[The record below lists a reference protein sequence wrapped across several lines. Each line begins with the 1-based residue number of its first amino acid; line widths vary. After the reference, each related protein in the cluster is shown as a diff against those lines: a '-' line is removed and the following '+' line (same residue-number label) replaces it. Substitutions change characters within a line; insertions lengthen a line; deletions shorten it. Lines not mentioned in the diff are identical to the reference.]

1 VNGLYSN
8 LQQKKL
14 YYNTPERYIN
24 GFWVS
29 VLGILGLKI
38 IKPGNAPLTQLL
50 NRNYT
55 MLLYSTDAFHDDTL
69 PDYLIACKV
78 IRELGIVSG
87 GQTQNI
93 FKFFDKCRANSFR
106 SISQNELRRV
116 LKLLPIYKLRPNAFI
131 ADSVYDFLAGKVDL
145 EFIANRLF
153 IFNEQEK
160 LSEMMTRYGGLLRN
174 DLLKHAQGVS

>member
-1 VNGLYSN
+1 MNGLYSN

-29 VLGILGLKI
+29 VLGILGMI
-38 IKPGNAPLTQLL
+38 IVKPGNAPLAQLL

-55 MLLYSTDAFHDDTL
+55 MLLYSTDAFQDDSL

-93 FKFFDKCRANSFR
+93 FKFFDKCRSNSFR

-116 LKLLPIYKLRPNAFI
+116 LKLLPIYKLRQNTFI
-131 ADSVYDFLAGKVDL
+131 ADSVFDFLAGKVDL

-160 LSEMMTRYGGLLRN
+160 LSEMMSKYGGLIRN